1 MPKFN
6 LRGVWT
12 RITAVAPRSA
22 RIAIGIVL
30 AAAVVV
36 GGSFAARAALR
47 EQALQRSLTTP
58 ELREQYAKARAFERS
73 PGDPMKRFDEYTGAG
88 FNWKSL
94 GDATG
99 EEEFY
104 RRAIR
109 VYERQVLGSRGRFS
123 LPYLNIATIVR
134 DLGEPERAEQMYRK
148 ALEVDPG
155 DSVIYL
161 ALIELMRVDLRK
173 SPDEVLLQYD
183 RSIDR
188 LVFSKPLIASK
199 AAYLNSLGR
208 LQESL
213 DLYALLL
220 AYDPENSIFQ
230 TEYLKLK
237 QELDAKP

>member
-12 RITAVAPRSA
+12 RIVKINP
-22 RIAIGIVL
+22 RIARL
-30 AAAVVV
+30 AAIVVLGISTLAV
-36 GGSFAARAALR
+36 GAYYARAALI
-47 EQALQRSLTTP
+47 ERSLVRLLTTP
-58 ELREQYAKARAFERS
+58 ELRQQYAKARVFERR

-109 VYERQVLGSRGRFS
+109 VYERQVQGTKGRFS
-123 LPYLNIATIVR
+123 LPFVNIATIAR

-155 DSVIYL
+155 DSTIYL
-161 ALIELMRVDLRK
+161 ALIDLMRVDLRK

-199 AAYLNSLGR
+199 AAYLNSVGR

-213 DLYALLL
+213 DLYTLLL
-220 AYDPENSIFQ
+220 AYDPENSLFQ

-237 QELDAKP
+237 QALDAKP